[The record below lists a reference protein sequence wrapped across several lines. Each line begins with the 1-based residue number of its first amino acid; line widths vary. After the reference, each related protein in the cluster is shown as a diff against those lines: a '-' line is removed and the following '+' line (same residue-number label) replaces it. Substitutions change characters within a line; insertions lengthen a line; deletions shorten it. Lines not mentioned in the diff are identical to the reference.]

1 MQKFG
6 VIGKVK
12 LAISTDHII
21 CTCVRFV
28 SLVYCTGI
36 YGINLGLGT
45 LRLLTKRVGSYNV
58 THSIMA

>member
-12 LAISTDHII
+12 ITISTDHII
-21 CTCVRFV
+21 CTCVYLV
-28 SLVYCTGI
+28 SLALCTGI
-36 YGINLGLGT
+36 HGINLGLGT
-45 LRLLTKRVGSYNV
+45 LRLLTKRLGSYNV